1 MPATPDSTTPDSIR
15 ISITRATNGVQFKI
29 FTPLFEQFF
38 AQLAASPTPGA
49 RPRMVAD
56 SFFGSQNL
64 YLIQP
69 RDQESLSIPGVFYE
83 QNTGRLVTP
92 EGAVN
97 LILLTAVGSGEGE
110 GVTFTVRTVLNRTQQ
125 RALTEGLKR
134 ALLAIYP
141 EFMQPE
147 VNVIEFT
154 VRQLTQ

>member
-1 MPATPDSTTPDSIR
+1 MPASSDTHTPDSIR

-29 FTPLFEQFF
+29 FTPMFEQFF
-38 AQLAASPTPGA
+38 SQMSSPSGSNS
-49 RPRMVAD
+49 RPRTVTD
-56 SFFGSQNL
+56 PFFGSQTL
-64 YLIQP
+64 YAIQP

-83 QNTGRLVTP
+83 LGSGRLVTP

-97 LILLTAVGSGEGE
+97 LALLTAVGSGEGE

-125 RALTEGLKR
+125 RLLTEGLKKAIL
-134 ALLAIYP
+134 ALYP

-147 VNVIEFT
+147 VNTIEFT

>member
-1 MPATPDSTTPDSIR
+1 MPASSDTTNSDSIR
-15 ISITRATNGVQFKI
+15 ISITRTTNGVQFKI
-29 FTPLFEQFF
+29 FTPMFEQFF
-38 AQLAASPTPGA
+38 AQMASTSSSGS
-49 RPRMVAD
+49 RPRTITD
-56 SFFGSQNL
+56 PFFGTQAL
-64 YLIQP
+64 YAIQS

-83 QNTGRLVTP
+83 TGTGRLVTT

-97 LILLTAVGSGEGE
+97 LALLTAVGSGEGE

-125 RALTEGLKR
+125 RLLTEGLKK
-134 ALLAIYP
+134 AILAIYP

>member
-1 MPATPDSTTPDSIR
+1 MPASSDTPNSDEIR
-15 ISITRATNGVQFKI
+15 ISITRTTNGVQFKI
-29 FTPLFEQFF
+29 FIPVFEQFF
-38 AQLAASPTPGA
+38 AQMASTSGSSS
-49 RPRMVAD
+49 RPRTLTD
-56 SFFGSQNL
+56 PFFGTQAL
-64 YLIQP
+64 YAIQP

-83 QNTGRLVTP
+83 IGTGRLVTT

-97 LILLTAVGSGEGE
+97 LAILTAVGSGEGE

-125 RALTEGLKR
+125 RLLTEGLKK
-134 ALLAIYP
+134 ALLALYP